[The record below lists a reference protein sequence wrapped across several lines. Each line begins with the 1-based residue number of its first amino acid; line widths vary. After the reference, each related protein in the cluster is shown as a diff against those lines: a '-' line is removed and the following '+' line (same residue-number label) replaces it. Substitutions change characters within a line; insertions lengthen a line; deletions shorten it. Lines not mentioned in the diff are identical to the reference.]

1 MLYVTGLPY
10 FVTGGELISCLSSPC
25 RDLQLLVKPQ
35 LGCNRHPLR
44 LHLSCFG
51 LGVVSVD
58 LFMETISGGGIRVAT
73 SYLASGGNSKVVA
86 ICVNP
91 LEFDGAIKYLL
102 HPFIQPAR

>member
-1 MLYVTGLPY
+1 MLYVTGLPYFVTIKKMLYVTGLPY

-35 LGCNRHPLR
+35 LGCNRHPFR

-58 LFMETISGGGIRVAT
+58 LFMETISGDHT
-73 SYLASGGNSKVVA
+73 
-86 ICVNP
+86 
-91 LEFDGAIKYLL
+91 
-102 HPFIQPAR
+102 